1 MILFRARVSVLG
13 TAAAAVPFPSF
24 LLLLPPRSRSFL
36 RQLQPVLRFYLL
48 PTPLVWTFH
57 ELTDSKRRDRI
68 RPASRFPI
76 CPILLPRGT
85 KFLFSSHR
93 EKEKTR
99 EWWFSQSQQY
109 RSAKGAVFILLIL
122 NRGRIFRETNLEF
135 HDQFGLISRQLQH
148 WRGKFFLKR
157 AIRKMS
163 NCVSCW
169 PHGAL
174 YVFDA

>member
-93 EKEKTR
+93 RKEKTR
-99 EWWFSQSQQY
+99 EWWFSQY

-135 HDQFGLISRQLQH
+135 RDQFGLISRQSQH
-148 WRGKFFLKR
+148 WRGKFFSKSYT
-157 AIRKMS
+157 K
-163 NCVSCW
+163 
-169 PHGAL
+169 
-174 YVFDA
+174 DE